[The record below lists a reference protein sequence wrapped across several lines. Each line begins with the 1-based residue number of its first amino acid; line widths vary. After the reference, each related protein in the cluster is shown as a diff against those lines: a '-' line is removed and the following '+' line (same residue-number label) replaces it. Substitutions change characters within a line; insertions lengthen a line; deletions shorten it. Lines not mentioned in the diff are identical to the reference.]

1 MRFQVTKAHR
11 LSREKGN
18 TIQKINES
26 MVERII
32 RGVNHCRTAL
42 LSGFTTY
49 RRVAT
54 P

>member
-1 MRFQVTKAHR
+1 MEQKM
-11 LSREKGN
+11 LSLCLSEKGN
-18 TIQKINES
+18 TIQKTSES

-49 RRVAT
+49 R
-54 P
+54 